1 MATFDGVTFSERGT
15 ANGALLP
22 MHGFKMN
29 TAILAIPGGNTVIV
43 QCLGYAAVP
52 LDIPAR
58 VTAAQLASLRGKV
71 STTGALVYVGGTIT
85 CTLTDVEGAQEIR
98 QPNDVY
104 FVTLKFLTEWY
115 Q

>member
-1 MATFDGVTFSERGT
+1 MATFAGIAFSEHGT

-22 MHGFKMN
+22 MHGFKVN
-29 TAILAIPGGNTVIV
+29 TAILHVPSSDTVII
-43 QCLGYAAVP
+43 QRLSWAATP

-58 VTAAQLASLRGKV
+58 VTAAQLTSLRGKV
-71 STTGALVYVGGTIT
+71 ATTGSLVYVGGTIT
-85 CTLTDVEGAQEIR
+85 CTLTDVDGPQEVK

-115 Q
+115 L